1 MRTSTTESGP
11 HADSLSVAREGG
23 KKLLEWRGPA
33 EQLGSQLSPLQE
45 GLLELPLRGVE
56 RLELVVHG
64 PVAGAALRR
73 NHGRIRSRTSEH
85 ALRVRQALHLRL
97 ALLHAHVEGAGDPVA
112 VRLQRLEQVVRRS
125 LRVSFVLQHR
135 LDARDIAHL
144 TSDVLVKRHL
154 LLLQGRQRRLA
165 LRAQLLV
172 RRHVLRLVLAGVLHL
187 VLDIL
192 LDHGEDRD
200 HAAAL
205 ALAPLVVPAE
215 GLRGR
220 VLVRLVLRLLEQ
232 RLAVK
237 AVQRLDRLAD
247 EHHRVGIVLE
257 GLLESLGLLDPRV
270 LGVLHGLL
278 DVRHLRLR
286 RLDLRLELRLL
297 VLGALLL
304 LAELLLVVLEVLV
317 LRVRR
322 RLLGLAPVLVL
333 DVRLLLLAKRRD
345 HLVDVRDHRVEV
357 PARRHSGRNGREAQG
372 GRLHRHG
379 LQDVEGL
386 LASRLRGLVRDLE
399 EHRPVRRLEDGLGLL
414 RREDGESLVDGREL
428 LSTGAGAARPL
439 VGLRLA
445 ARLGLLEEG
454 LVRLELRLG
463 LLALLR
469 VLREL
474 LLVVALRDLR
484 LRQRLLQERQV
495 LALRLHKARVGL
507 RRRGLLLR
515 ARLQLRLEV
524 VLHLRKDA
532 LDLAR
537 LRGVGAGGRV
547 RTRLHQGRVRAAEE
561 GLQRADVAL
570 VHVLLAQA
578 VVLDERGAHAGHDSQ
593 ELRLRLRIAVRVRL
607 EEVRRGVHG
616 RLGQHLDRLLEVR
629 QAELEGRLLLQV
641 LLGFLLAL
649 RLRLLDRLLRLADVL
664 LELLDLRHVA
674 PEAALELQDA
684 LAQLVDELLRVL
696 NGGRLAG
703 GGLLA
708 PARVLVVDLLLSRAV
723 RDDLRLQAFDQLDN
737 PLHGVLMT
745 LLLVGS
751 HACHKEHEEIH
762 DTHCS
767 RASSRFVSNRSAR
780 PAGLTSLS
788 Q

>member
-135 LDARDIAHL
+135 LDTRDIAHL

-257 GLLESLGLLDPRV
+257 GLLEGLGLLDARV

-345 HLVDVRDHRVEV
+345 HLVDVR
-357 PARRHSGRNGREAQG
+357 EAQG

-399 EHRPVRRLEDGLGLL
+399 EHRLVRRLEDGLGLL

-474 LLVVALRDLR
+474 LLVVALINLR
-484 LRQRLLQERQV
+484 LREGLLQEGQV
-495 LALRLHKARVGL
+495 LALRLHQAVVVL
-507 RRRGLLLR
+507 LRRGLLLR
-515 ARLQLRLEV
+515 AGLQLRLEV

-537 LRGVGAGGRV
+537 LRGVGAEGRV

-696 NGGRLAG
+696 NGDRLAG

-708 PARVLVVDLLLSRAV
+708 PARVLVVELLLSRAV